1 MTCIIGL
8 EENGKAYVG
17 ADSMQVSG
25 IDNSSGSNKKI
36 FRVDGFIFAHTG
48 SCKGSQIVKYLLD
61 IPTPEEID
69 ERFMFTKIAEPMRL
83 KMKEAG
89 YSEIKDNQESHNDE
103 WIIAYKDQ
111 VYKITCDWEAKRFN
125 GGLIVSGCGGD
136 YAKGVMLALKD
147 LEPKERI
154 KKALEI
160 ASQCSVGVGPPFYVW
175 ETK

>member
-17 ADSMQVSG
+17 ADSMQVRGFNELMS
-25 IDNSSGSNKKI
+25 SNKKI
-36 FRVDGFIFAHTG
+36 FRIDGFIFAHTG
-48 SCKGSQIVKYLLD
+48 YCKGSQIVKYLLD
-61 IPTPEEID
+61 IPTPDEID

-83 KMKEAG
+83 KMKEIG
-89 YSEIKDNQESHNDE
+89 YSEIKDNQESHEDG
-103 WIIAYKDQ
+103 WIVAYKDQ
-111 VYKITCDWEAKRFN
+111 VYVINSDWETSRQSS
-125 GGLIVSGCGGD
+125 GLSVGGCGGY

-147 LEPKERI
+147 VEPKKRI

-160 ASQCSVGVGPPFYVW
+160 ASKCSVGVGPPFYVW